1 MSKLNLRLGIPRSR
15 GFGIGLFLT
24 SLEGLAAVAL
34 LTCSAWLISAAAEQP
49 PILYLNM
56 AIVGVRGF
64 ALGRAFFRYTQR
76 LSLHDATFRLQT
88 QLRPRIFS
96 AVAPLAPA
104 GLQGVSRGNLSS
116 RLINDVEEIQN
127 LGVRVVAPVVQSL
140 VVSVASVVALALL
153 APTTAAW
160 RILLETLVV
169 SAVLALPASTYFNRK
184 QVKKATDAREQL
196 HAQTLEYLEN
206 LDLLKAYG
214 WDSAKLAD
222 FTTLDTG
229 LSRAQARFAF
239 TAGFGSAI
247 FSLFSTL
254 AVCYLALAGGHGVE
268 DGTLDR
274 RMLAV
279 LALLPMAVF
288 EIFTQ
293 LQPAMFALQKYFP
306 SARRVSNLLV
316 ETVPAE
322 VEHFTGELALER
334 VESLSLT
341 NATFAYPNDTMTVGP
356 VSLSL
361 KTGEAIALTGRSGA
375 GKSTVAFGIAGFL
388 RPQSGRVEINGR
400 EIAEYS
406 EAALRTRIGYLEQ
419 SPTIFNATLK
429 ANLQIGKPTAT
440 DAELWEVLDQVGL
453 RQTFESREG
462 LDTLLGERGAA
473 VSGGEAQRIAL
484 ARALLAD
491 FQVLIFD
498 EPTSNVDAE
507 RADQLWQDFIAISRG
522 STNRICVFIAHDRDF
537 AAMGIPT
544 LAI

>member
-1 MSKLNLRLGIPRSR
+1 
-15 GFGIGLFLT
+15 
-24 SLEGLAAVAL
+24 
-34 LTCSAWLISAAAEQP
+34 
-49 PILYLNM
+49 
-56 AIVGVRGF
+56 
-64 ALGRAFFRYTQR
+64 
-76 LSLHDATFRLQT
+76 QT
-88 QLRPRIFS
+88 ELRPRIFS
-96 AVAPLAPA
+96 AVAALAPA
-104 GLQGVSRGNLSS
+104 GLQGISRGNLSS

-169 SAVLALPASTYFNRK
+169 SAVLALPASTYFNRI
-184 QVKKATDAREQL
+184 QVNKATDAREQL
-196 HAQTLEYLEN
+196 HAKSLEYLEN
-206 LDLLKAYG
+206 QDLLQAYG
-214 WDSAKLAD
+214 WETPKLAALAE
-222 FTTLDTG
+222 LDRD
-229 LSRAQARFAF
+229 LAKAQSRFAM
-239 TAGFGSAI
+239 TAGFGSAV

-254 AVCYLALAGGHGVE
+254 AVCYLALEGATGV
-268 DGTLDR
+268 GYRTLDH

-293 LQPAMFALQKYFP
+293 LQPALFALQKYSP
-306 SARRVSNLLV
+306 SARRVSNLLAQ
-316 ETVPAE
+316 TVPAE
-322 VEHFTGELALER
+322 VQNFTGELALER

-341 NATFAYPNDTMTVGP
+341 NATFAYPNDTRTVGP

-361 KTGEAIALTGRSGA
+361 KTGEAIALTGQSGA

-388 RPQSGRVEINGR
+388 RPQSGRVELNGR

-440 DAELWEVLDQVGL
+440 DAELWDALDQVGL